1 MNLPASFI
9 AYTRSLLGE
18 EEYEK
23 LAVALGQK
31 PPVSVRL
38 NQTKW
43 SVQLA
48 HRVPW
53 SAQGF
58 YLGERPTF
66 ASRPSFSC
74 GVLLCAGSFVH
85 VCGASN
91 SSVRIWCGNHARS
104 SVRAP
109 GGKSN
114 DARSV
119 LPEGSLLVAN
129 EVMRNRSQI
138 LAENLTKVG
147 TSGCRGD
154 QQ

>member
-23 LAVALGQK
+23 LAVALGQE

-58 YLGERPTF
+58 YLEERPTF
-66 ASRPSFSC
+66 TFDPLFHAGCYYVQEASSMFVEQVIRQYVS
-74 GVLLCAGSFVH
+74 GAVTMLDLCA
-85 VCGASN
+85 
-91 SSVRIWCGNHARS
+91 
-104 SVRAP
+104 AP
-109 GGKSN
+109 GGKSTH
-114 DARSV
+114 ARSV
-119 LPEGSLLVAN
+119 LPEGSLLVAH

-138 LAENLTKVG
+138 LAL
-147 TSGCRGD
+147 CPLPLM
-154 QQ
+154 